1 MEDRSD
7 KDETGDSDVAT
18 VSGGLRPE
26 MSDEEKKC
34 YHNYMNKKLEEYEP
48 IWVS

>member
-1 MEDRSD
+1 
-7 KDETGDSDVAT
+7 
-18 VSGGLRPE
+18 